1 MRELTESFVGE
12 MTNTLL
18 KTKRFSKMFFSCNGV
33 KDADVLTSTID
44 EAYTQQLALHRS
56 LEKYLLIDIS
66 KIGKEDFTQ
75 LCHLEDLTAVVV
87 DKNDED
93 NVQKLKAYTEVIY

>member
-1 MRELTESFVGE
+1 M
-12 MTNTLL
+12 
-18 KTKRFSKMFFSCNGV
+18 
-33 KDADVLTSTID
+33 LTSTID

-56 LEKYLLIDIS
+56 LEKYLLIDTS

-87 DKNDED
+87 DKMMKIMYKIKSLHRSDTLIE
-93 NVQKLKAYTEVIY
+93 

>member
-18 KTKRFSKMFFSCNGV
+18 KQNDLVKCFSCNGI

-56 LEKYLLIDIS
+56 LEKYLLIDTS
-66 KIGKEDFTQ
+66 K
-75 LCHLEDLTAVVV
+75 LEKKILL
-87 DKNDED
+87 N
-93 NVQKLKAYTEVIY
+93 YVI

>member
-1 MRELTESFVGE
+1 MQMCS
-12 MTNTLL
+12 LL
-18 KTKRFSKMFFSCNGV
+18 QLTKRIHK
-33 KDADVLTSTID
+33 
-44 EAYTQQLALHRS
+44 QLALHRS
-56 LEKYLLIDIS
+56 LEKYLLIDTS

-93 NVQKLKAYTEVIY
+93 NVQN